1 MAKAA
6 TTKVLLTEEEKAAK
20 KAATAAKAAATKAAN
35 KAATENEKSTAIS
48 TQTDCYNGF
57 VTIDDVDGLFV
68 VTQHRKGVS
77 VSADSLDE
85 ANNEAA
91 KFLNDTQF

>member
-20 KAATAAKAAATKAAN
+20 KAAKEATKAAS
-35 KAATENEKSTAIS
+35 KNEQSTIIS

-68 VTQHRKGVS
+68 VTQHRKGVT

>member
-1 MAKAA
+1 MAKSA
-6 TTKVLLTEEEKAAK
+6 KV
-20 KAATAAKAAATKAAN
+20 AAN
-35 KAATENEKSTAIS
+35 KAASKNEQNTTIS

-91 KFLNDTQF
+91 NFLNDTQF